1 MRPMRDHDK
10 IEEIGTM
17 AEYQFKQ
24 VDFNKPS
31 FLFKLEDKLKGLLG
45 RYMYKPYIKSFDLK
59 GDEHVLDFGCG
70 GGVECRYILEQLQGN
85 GQLTCVDISK
95 YFMGRAQKRLKK
107 YRNVVFK
114 LGDIR
119 KLDIPEHTFD
129 AICNIHVIH
138 DIAPEKRQDIVN
150 ALSRKIKPGG
160 IFYIWEPIKVSHGMP
175 VAEIRELLSN
185 AGFQESAYET
195 TKLTYKG
202 KFLKENSS

>member
-1 MRPMRDHDK
+1 
-10 IEEIGTM
+10 M
-17 AEYQFKQ
+17 AEYKFKQ

-31 FLFKLEDKLKGLLG
+31 FLFKLEDTLKGFLG
-45 RYMYKPYIKSFDLK
+45 RFMYKPYIESFDLK

-70 GGVECRYILEQLQGN
+70 GGVESRYIVEQLQGN
-85 GQLTCVDISK
+85 GHLTCADISK
-95 YFMGRAQKRLKK
+95 YFMERAQKRLKK
-107 YRNVVFK
+107 YRNVVFM

-119 KLDIPEHTFD
+119 ELSIPECSFD
-129 AICNIHVIH
+129 VICTIHVIH
-138 DIAPEKRQDIVN
+138 DIAPDERQDIVN

-175 VAEIRELLSN
+175 VAEVRELLSK

-202 KFLKENSS
+202 KFLKENNS